1 MSQRVI
7 KFPKKKQRGKS
18 SAATGP
24 RADLVQEKIR
34 EAIHSGKFQPGERIR
49 ETEVAQ
55 WLNVSRT
62 PVREALRRLESE
74 GIVTF
79 ASWRGV
85 VVAQLD
91 QQQIAELYAMRQI
104 LEGAA
109 ARLAAQHISAT
120 ELDLLKRLQ
129 SQATRKSLGPEALAK
144 LNRKFHEVIY
154 VSTHNRYLLQ
164 MLNTLRSA
172 LTLLQGTTYS
182 LKGRTETAASEH
194 RSIVEAIEAR
204 NPDAAE
210 AAARTH
216 IEHAE
221 RARFQMLFDLDEAE

>member
-7 KFPKKKQRGKS
+7 KFPKRKQRGKS
-18 SAATGP
+18 STATGP

-85 VVAQLD
+85 VVAELD
-91 QQQIAELYAMRQI
+91 RQQIAELYAMRQI

-129 SQATRKSLGPEALAK
+129 SQATNKSLTLEALAK

-164 MLNTLRSA
+164 MLNSLRSA
-172 LTLLQGTTYS
+172 LALLQGTTYS

-194 RSIVEAIEAR
+194 RAIVEAIEAR

-216 IEHAE
+216 IEYAE

>member
-7 KFPKKKQRGKS
+7 KFPKRKQRGKS
-18 SAATGP
+18 STATGP

-85 VVAQLD
+85 VVAELD
-91 QQQIAELYAMRQI
+91 RQQIAELYAMRQI

-129 SQATRKSLGPEALAK
+129 SQATNKSLTLEALAK

-164 MLNTLRSA
+164 MLNSLRSA
-172 LTLLQGTTYS
+172 LALLQGTTYS

-194 RSIVEAIEAR
+194 RAIVEAIEAR

-216 IEHAE
+216 IEYAE
-221 RARFQMLFDLDEAE
+221 QARFQMLFDLDEAE

>member
-7 KFPKKKQRGKS
+7 KFPKRKQRGKS
-18 SAATGP
+18 STATGP

-49 ETEVAQ
+49 EMEVAQ

-74 GIVTF
+74 DIVTF

-85 VVAQLD
+85 VVAELD
-91 QQQIAELYAMRQI
+91 RRQIAELYAMRQI

-120 ELDLLKRLQ
+120 ELDLLKRIQ
-129 SQATRKSLGPEALAK
+129 SQATNKSLTPEVLAK

-164 MLNTLRSA
+164 MLNSLRSA
-172 LTLLQGTTYS
+172 LALLQGTTYA

-194 RSIVEAIEAR
+194 HSIVETIEAR